1 MPHPMQHGCAISRSK
16 PSNCLHHRKG
26 ENMYCNQ
33 CGTQLPED
41 ASFCPNCG
49 KAIKASKG
57 QIPKS
62 APNNKKRLSKRTIVV
77 IAIAALAVCALTAIA
92 AFAITSTADEQKTIA
107 VPTIERLEKKA
118 NSIDGGEIT
127 FAVQESKYGY
137 DIHRVIYSGTDVGE
151 IYLNADSED
160 VGLYI
165 DKDKTD
171 SQNAF
176 SQMGVAVILACDP
189 STNLDK
195 AKELLS
201 SAVDKPKSRDAV
213 WYNDVSYDVYISD
226 DRYILRVKNIP
237 EEQSE

>member
-1 MPHPMQHGCAISRSK
+1 
-16 PSNCLHHRKG
+16 
-26 ENMYCNQ
+26 MYCNQ
-33 CGTQLPED
+33 CGTQLPD
-41 ASFCPNCG
+41 NASFCPTCG
-49 KAIKASKG
+49 KATKASENQPSTPEPVKERRRA
-57 QIPKS
+57 PK
-62 APNNKKRLSKRTIVV
+62 R
-77 IAIAALAVCALTAIA
+77 IAIIAAIVLGICALIG
-92 AFAITSTADEQKTIA
+92 IVSLIVSSTADEQKTIA
-107 VPTIERLEKKA
+107 VPTIERVEKKA

-137 DIHRVIYSGTDVGE
+137 DIHRVIYSGTDVGN

-226 DRYILRVKNIP
+226 DKYILRVKNIP

>member
-1 MPHPMQHGCAISRSK
+1 
-16 PSNCLHHRKG
+16 
-26 ENMYCNQ
+26 MYCNQ

-118 NSIDGGEIT
+118 NSIGNGKIT
-127 FAVQESKYGY
+127 FTVQEDEEF
-137 DIHRVIYSGTDVGE
+137 DIHRIIYNGADVGN
-151 IYLNADSED
+151 IFLNAHSED
-160 VGLYI
+160 IGIYI
-165 DKDKTD
+165 EKDSTD
-171 SQNAF
+171 SQEAF
-176 SQMGVAVILACDP
+176 GQLAAGAILACDP
-189 STNLDK
+189 STDLDK
-195 AKELLS
+195 AKELLN
-201 SAVDKPKSRDAV
+201 AALDKPKYDDTVR
-213 WYNDVSYDVYISD
+213 YNDVSYDVYISD
-226 DRYILRVKNIP
+226 NRYILRVRNIPETP
-237 EEQSE
+237 EEQSN

>member
-1 MPHPMQHGCAISRSK
+1 
-16 PSNCLHHRKG
+16 
-26 ENMYCNQ
+26 MYCNQ